1 MTLSEVHPCKMTP
14 QVVPSSKGSPLRV
27 GGEGP
32 TRRGSGEN
40 RDTRSGLP
48 GNPEVMQFLARRA
61 VVAGWESELLA
72 VVESGLQW
80 DCASDKE
87 S

>member
-1 MTLSEVHPCKMTP
+1 MTP
-14 QVVPSSKGSPLRV
+14 QMVPSSKGSPLCIR
-27 GGEGP
+27 GEGP
-32 TRRGSGEN
+32 TRHGLGEN
-40 RDTRSGLP
+40 KDTRSGLCCQCFLLTVW
-48 GNPEVMQFLARRA
+48 GNPEVMEFLACRA

-80 DCASDKE
+80 DRASDKE

>member
-1 MTLSEVHPCKMTP
+1 ME
-14 QVVPSSKGSPLRV
+14 
-27 GGEGP
+27 
-32 TRRGSGEN
+32 
-40 RDTRSGLP
+40 
-48 GNPEVMQFLARRA
+48 FLACRA

-80 DCASDKE
+80 DRASDKE